1 MPTVKIELASGRE
14 IETLIKIRDSVMG
27 SVIESLKLPSND
39 RNIRIIEYSSELFQ
53 MKPPNEMLIEI
64 AMFEGRT
71 KETKKKLFQTIVS
84 NLEMNGLI
92 DKNKVLITIHEQP
105 LENWGVRG
113 GIPADEIDLGFNV
126 KI

>member
-27 SVIESLKLPSND
+27 SVIESLKLPSDD
-39 RNIRIIEYSSELFQ
+39 RNIRIIEYPSELFQ

-64 AMFEGRT
+64 SMFEGRT